1 MKNNVLLSLVMLA
14 LTTLSCSFFNV
25 DVEDP
30 DDSNPSTP
38 INTLESGELQAGF
51 DALPTGDAEAG
62 EALFN
67 NKPCHICHTD
77 MPIGPQ
83 FPGSPALA
91 MAAETRVEGYSAELY
106 LYEAIVAPGAHIVE
120 GYEGGVM
127 PGNFGEELSSQELAN
142 LVAYLMTMK

>member
-14 LTTLSCSFFNV
+14 LATLACSFFNA

-30 DDSNPSTP
+30 DDANPVTP
-38 INTLESGELQAGF
+38 INTKAPTELQADF
-51 DALPTGDAEAG
+51 EALPTGDAEAG

-91 MAAETRVEGYSAELY
+91 IAAETRAEGYSAELY

-127 PGNFGEELSSQELAN
+127 PGDFGEELSSQELAD
-142 LVAYLMTMK
+142 LVAYLMTLK